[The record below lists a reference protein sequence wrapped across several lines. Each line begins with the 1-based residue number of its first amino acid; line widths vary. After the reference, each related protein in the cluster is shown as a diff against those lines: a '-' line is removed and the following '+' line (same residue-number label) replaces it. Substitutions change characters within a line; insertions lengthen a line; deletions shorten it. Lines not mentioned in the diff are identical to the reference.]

1 MSGSGRWVLI
11 GLVIAIIPLVIW
23 ALLQAPATAPGRRG
37 AASGPVAP
45 PTPARPS
52 PSPTPARIPPVQV
65 EHTAISTVDE
75 GGRPQWDIHAES
87 VTVDG
92 VRGTAALTTVEGTYF
107 QAGQPSVIFMAP
119 RGTFYI
125 TSRNV
130 ILTGGVR
137 ARASSGRTLEADEVK
152 WFPKTKQIEAT
163 GSVVLRQ
170 KGLTAWADRVT
181 ADASLE
187 HYKLSGNVRVQASE

>member
-11 GLVIAIIPLVIW
+11 GLAVAIVPLVIW
-23 ALLQAPATAPGRRG
+23 ALLQAPTTVPGRG
-37 AASGPVAP
+37 SPASGPVATP
-45 PTPARPS
+45 APARPS
-52 PSPTPARIPPVQV
+52 PTPTRARIPPVQV

-92 VRGTAALTTVEGTYF
+92 VRGTASLTTVDGTYF
-107 QAGQPSVIFMAP
+107 QGGQPSVVFTAP

-125 TSRNV
+125 TSRDV
-130 ILTGGVR
+130 VLSGGVQ
-137 ARASSGRTLEADEVK
+137 ARATSGRTLEADYVK
-152 WFPKTKQIEAT
+152 WSPKANQIEAT

-170 KGLTAWADRVT
+170 KGLTAWADRLT
-181 ADASLE
+181 ADIALE
-187 HYKLSGNVRVQASE
+187 HYRLSGNVRVQASE